1 MHISDAVSSLNYN
14 RYQCFINNE
23 TGDVESAIAASSSKS
38 APAVTASA
46 SASPFKPTA
55 LVFDGPA
62 YRSFDASSFNAQQYE
77 FAQKHVRI
85 LSGLY
90 GVLKPW
96 DLIQEYRLEVLPV
109 THSLFCDFYQH
120 DLLILQMSFEYF
132 CSLFPCKY
140 DISCERLSSSES
152 YRLCHRSIY
161 LTRFDFSFS

>member
-23 TGDVESAIAASSSKS
+23 TGDVESAIAASSSQS
-38 APAVTASA
+38 LSASA

-96 DLIQEYRLEVLPV
+96 DLIQEYRLEVPLIPV
-109 THSLFCDFYQH
+109 PRVVSYHIYQNY
-120 DLLILQMSFEYF
+120 LLIL
-132 CSLFPCKY
+132 
-140 DISCERLSSSES
+140 
-152 YRLCHRSIY
+152 
-161 LTRFDFSFS
+161 

>member
-14 RYQCFINNE
+14 RYQCFISNE
-23 TGDVESAIAASSSKS
+23 TGGVESAIAASSSHCAS
-38 APAVTASA
+38 VVSA

-77 FAQKHVRI
+77 FAQRHVRI

-96 DLIQEYRLEVLPV
+96 DLIQEYRLEVPSV
-109 THSLFCDFYQH
+109 FFSYDFF
-120 DLLILQMSFEYF
+120 L
-132 CSLFPCKY
+132 
-140 DISCERLSSSES
+140 
-152 YRLCHRSIY
+152 
-161 LTRFDFSFS
+161 

>member
-1 MHISDAVSSLNYN
+1 LSASSKSSIADLECSPFISSLYFSVLVSWSTQSLMHISDAVSSLNYN

-23 TGDVESAIAASSSKS
+23 TGDVESAIAASSGKS
-38 APAVTASA
+38 ASAA

-77 FAQKHVRI
+77 FAQRHVRI

-96 DLIQEYRLEVLPV
+96 DLIQEYRLEVLSASFFACLL
-109 THSLFCDFYQH
+109 SL
-120 DLLILQMSFEYF
+120 ISTSIIP
-132 CSLFPCKY
+132 SLHRPDQLF
-140 DISCERLSSSES
+140 SS
-152 YRLCHRSIY
+152 
-161 LTRFDFSFS
+161 